1 MAEKIQITADVAL
14 TPIVV
19 SDRSGNK
26 VGAAYIHLEDVRIPG
41 RITEIIEF
49 AKTVDVESCDY
60 ETLRSFSEMMED
72 KFCKLFGYDCRRS
85 LFGIL
90 SPVTRCGKKYYYVL
104 VIETIMDKIS
114 EEVKANAQK
123 RADKITKY
131 TRSAK

>member
-1 MAEKIQITADVAL
+1 MAEKIRITADVEL

-19 SDRSGNK
+19 SNKIGTK
-26 VGAAYIHLEDVRIPG
+26 VGAAFINLDDVRIPS
-41 RITEIIEF
+41 RITEIIEY
-49 AKTVDVESCDY
+49 AKTIVVESCDS
-60 ETLRSFSEMMED
+60 ETLVSFCDMLED

-90 SPVTRCGKKYYYVL
+90 SPVDLCGGKYYYIMI
-104 VIETIMDKIS
+104 IEAITAKIS

-123 RADKITKY
+123 RADKIAKY